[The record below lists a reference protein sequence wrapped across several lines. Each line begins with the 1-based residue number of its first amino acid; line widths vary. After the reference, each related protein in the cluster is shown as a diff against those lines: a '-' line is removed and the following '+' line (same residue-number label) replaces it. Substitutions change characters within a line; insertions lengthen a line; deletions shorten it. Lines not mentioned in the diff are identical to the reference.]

1 MMGKMGF
8 NSRWIGLI
16 LACIQSVTY
25 SIVLNGQPH
34 GFITPTCGLRQGD
47 PLSPYLFL
55 LVTDG
60 LHALLK
66 KAEDDGDLRGVS
78 LCPAGPRVSH
88 LLFTD
93 DNLVFCR
100 ATVSKYVKIQAI
112 LFQYEQASSQ
122 SKNRGKTN
130 MFFSSNT
137 AVQTQEA
144 IKNFLGASAIQRYE
158 QYLGLPSLV
167 G

>member
-8 NSRWIGLI
+8 NNRWIGLI

-66 KAEDDGDLRGVS
+66 KAEDDGDLRG
-78 LCPAGPRVSH
+78 G
-88 LLFTD
+88 
-93 DNLVFCR
+93 
-100 ATVSKYVKIQAI
+100 
-112 LFQYEQASSQ
+112 
-122 SKNRGKTN
+122 
-130 MFFSSNT
+130 FFMPCWPSG
-137 AVQTQEA
+137 
-144 IKNFLGASAIQRYE
+144 F
-158 QYLGLPSLV
+158 SLV
-167 G
+167 VYRRQFGFLQGYGL